1 MAPFQAIRYKSLSVD
16 WFFVGSDPA
25 SAGRRSNPQKIQ
37 PPSCGLFTAIP
48 GANCAINQHFLK
60 YFPKKNCI
68 LKFIFYICRVN
79 SKNVEMNLSNAEE
92 QLMEHLWKLE
102 KAFMK
107 ELLEVY
113 AEPKPATTTIAT
125 LLKRMIDKKF
135 VAYQE
140 FGNSRQYY
148 PLVKK
153 SDYFSKHVNG
163 LIKNFFN
170 DSASQFASFFTK
182 ETNLSEKELEELKK
196 IIDVELQ
203 KKKK

>member
-1 MAPFQAIRYKSLSVD
+1 MQLS
-16 WFFVGSDPA
+16 
-25 SAGRRSNPQKIQ
+25 
-37 PPSCGLFTAIP
+37 TT
-48 GANCAINQHFLK
+48 
-60 YFPKKNCI
+60 
-68 LKFIFYICRVN
+68 
-79 SKNVEMNLSNAEE
+79 EE

-107 ELLEVY
+107 DLLEVY
-113 AEPKPATTTIAT
+113 PEPKPATTTIAT
-125 LLKRMIDKKF
+125 LLKRMTDKKF
-135 VAYQE
+135 VGYNLY
-140 FGNSRQYY
+140 GNSREYY

-170 DSASQFASFFTK
+170 DSASQFASFFTTA
-182 ETNLSEKELEELKK
+182 TNLSEKELEDLKK